1 MRTLIP
7 DDTRPPGAY
16 SSSMR
21 VTASRPR
28 ISIQEDYRIERDA
41 VEKSDWYDGE
51 MFNMAGGTTNHSA
64 IKTNL
69 AGILVVALRGRSC
82 RPLDSD
88 QRLKI
93 PSTGLR
99 TYPDA
104 AVYCGPIEYDP
115 EDEQGQTATNPTV
128 VFEVLSDSTEAY
140 DRGLRAEGYRG
151 IPSLQ
156 AHMLISQHTPHIE
169 LFERQNDG
177 SWRFREVSGL
187 GATLRVEAIG
197 VTLSLGELY
206 DRVEF
211 P

>member
-1 MRTLIP
+1 MNR
-7 DDTRPPGAY
+7 DDTGSTGAY
-16 SSSMR
+16 SICMG
-21 VTASRPR
+21 VTASQPR
-28 ISIQEDYRIERDA
+28 ISIQEYYRIERDA

-69 AGILVVALRGRSC
+69 AGILVVSLRGRSC

-115 EDEQGQTATNPTV
+115 EDEQSQTATNPTV

-140 DRGLRAEGYRG
+140 DRGLKAEGYRG

-156 AHMLISQHTPHIE
+156 AHLLISQRSPHIE

-177 SWRFREVSGL
+177 SWRFREVHGL
-187 GATLRVEAIG
+187 DATLRIEAIG

-211 P
+211 L

>member
-1 MRTLIP
+1 MNR
-7 DDTRPPGAY
+7 DDTGSPAAY
-16 SSSMR
+16 STCMGGI
-21 VTASRPR
+21 ASQRPR
-28 ISIQEDYRIERDA
+28 ISIQEYYRLERDA

-51 MFNMAGGTTNHSA
+51 MFNMAGGTTNHSR
-64 IKTNL
+64 IKMNL
-69 AGILVVALRGRSC
+69 ARELGAQLKGASC
-82 RPLDSD
+82 EPLDSD

-115 EDEQGQTATNPTV
+115 EDEQSQTATNPTV

-140 DRGLRAEGYRG
+140 DRGLKAEGYRG

-156 AHMLISQHTPHIE
+156 AHLLISQRSPHIE

-177 SWRFREVSGL
+177 SWRFREVHGL
-187 GATLRVEAIG
+187 DATLRIEAIG

-211 P
+211 L